1 MKKTEER
8 NLYMLFVEDEPYTV
22 SLTQSQIRLL
32 DWLINEHFFNELLKY
47 EKLDDKPPIVIWG
60 K

>member
-1 MKKTEER
+1 MKQTEER

-32 DWLINEHFFNELLKY
+32 NWLINEHFFNELLKY
-47 EKLDDKPPIVIWG
+47 EKLDDKPPIVI
-60 K
+60 

>member
-1 MKKTEER
+1 MKQTEER

-47 EKLDDKPPIVIWG
+47 EKLDDKPPIVI
-60 K
+60 

>member
-47 EKLDDKPPIVIWG
+47 EKLDDKPPIVI
-60 K
+60 

>member
-47 EKLDDKPPIVIWG
+47 EKLDDKPHIVI
-60 K
+60 

>member
-1 MKKTEER
+1 MKQTEER
-8 NLYMLFVEDEPYTV
+8 NIYMLFVEDEPYTV

-47 EKLDDKPPIVIWG
+47 EKLDDKPPIVI
-60 K
+60 

>member
-1 MKKTEER
+1 MKQTEER

-47 EKLDDKPPIVIWG
+47 EKLDDKPPIMI
-60 K
+60 

>member
-1 MKKTEER
+1 MKQTEER

-47 EKLDDKPPIVIWG
+47 EKLDDKPSIVI
-60 K
+60 

>member
-1 MKKTEER
+1 MKKTEEH

>member
-1 MKKTEER
+1 MKKTEEH

-47 EKLDDKPPIVIWG
+47 EKLDDKPPIVI
-60 K
+60 